1 MNTAIAQTVFTG
13 QGLIARL
20 KSTLEEEFEVLKK
33 GDTQELE
40 RLQSKKSELLEN
52 LTHLLHAGE
61 PDAKNH
67 APEFLDHLEECKKMH
82 RRNELFLK
90 RKLYAVQSAL
100 QSLQIAQDDAIDQT
114 YDRRGAIKASWLL
127 NQYRS

>member
-20 KSTLEEEFEVLKK
+20 KLILEEEFEVLKT
-33 GDTQELE
+33 GNTQELE
-40 RLQSKKSELLEN
+40 RLQSRKSELLEN
-52 LTHLLHAGE
+52 LTHLLHADQ
-61 PDAKNH
+61 PDEKKH
-67 APEFLDHLEECKKMH
+67 DPDFFEHLDECKKMH
-82 RRNELFLK
+82 RRNELFLT

-100 QSLQIAQDDAIDQT
+100 QSLQMAQDDVIDQT
-114 YDRRGAIKASWLL
+114 YDRKGAIKASWLL